1 MIKSAAPMLNAYT
14 EQVLNTSVPV
24 FVDAP
29 IEYGR
34 FMEAFAQVKAHALR
48 WKRSIIW
55 QLEMWP
61 ECLAHAEKRLRS
73 LHRDQ
78 QMCTARLQAYP
89 ADELAHKQQQRLRLQ
104 TQSIIQP
111 LAEIQQTLLNAMSS
125 LHVHLEQDALVLE
138 QGADAGW
145 KPFADLPQL
154 AHHACTELSELIQHK
169 QSEWTGWQISI
180 QRRFDHDCTPS
191 P

>member
-1 MIKSAAPMLNAYT
+1 MIKSAAPRLEAYT

-24 FVDAP
+24 FVDTP
-29 IEYGR
+29 TDYGR

-55 QLEMWP
+55 QLEMWL
-61 ECLAHAEKRLRS
+61 ECLADAEKRLRP

-78 QMCTARLQAYP
+78 QLCTARLQAYP

-104 TQSIIQP
+104 MQSIIQP
-111 LAEIQQTLLNAMSS
+111 LADIQKTLLDALCS
-125 LHVHLEQDALVLE
+125 LHAHLDQDARDLD
-138 QGADAGW
+138 QGASAGW
-145 KPFADLPQL
+145 QPYAELPQM
-154 AHHACTELSELIQHK
+154 ARHARTELSELIQHK
-169 QSEWTGWQISI
+169 RNEWAVWQHST
-180 QRRFDHDCTPS
+180 QRRFDNDCTPS

>member
-1 MIKSAAPMLNAYT
+1 MIKNAAPMLDSYT

-29 IEYGR
+29 TEYGQ
-34 FMEAFAQVKAHALR
+34 FLEAFAQVKAHALR

-61 ECLAHAEKRLRS
+61 ECLADAEKRLRP

-78 QMCTARLQAYP
+78 QLCTARLQAYP
-89 ADELAHKQQQRLRLQ
+89 ADELALKQQQRLRLQ
-104 TQSIIQP
+104 MQAILHP
-111 LAEIQQTLLNAMSS
+111 LAEIQQTLLDALCS
-125 LHVHLEQDALVLE
+125 LHVHLEHDALVLD
-138 QGADAGW
+138 QGAGAGW
-145 KPFADLPQL
+145 KQFADLPQL
-154 AHHACTELSELIQHK
+154 ARHARIELSELIQHK
-169 QSEWTGWQISI
+169 QSEWAVWQHST
-180 QRRFDHDCTPS
+180 QRRFDNDCTPS